1 MLSISKYSRKTLPTM
16 VNACDIKQNWIV
28 IKWKLSLNKY
38 CSRTFQMKEYRIHLK
53 TFVANFVSF
62 IYKLSMK
69 TN

>member
-1 MLSISKYSRKTLPTM
+1 M